1 MILIYSPS
9 CVNITKSLIHM
20 SAKILLREKSFQIN
34 FVFEKASIFELEF
47 FSEFME
53 LNVNLNVSYSSE
65 RMILV
70 DDFKKIY
77 NRCNLCHSYWIF
89 AVFRLSCILIERIFI
104 KWKFVKKTNLSC
116 FSAFSKWSEVSE
128 KQLLA
133 HYSSFKL

>member
-70 DDFKKIY
+70 DDFRKSIIDAIY
-77 NRCNLCHSYWIF
+77 
-89 AVFRLSCILIERIFI
+89 VILTEY
-104 KWKFVKKTNLSC
+104 
-116 FSAFSKWSEVSE
+116 SAFHVF
-128 KQLLA
+128 QLKEYL
-133 HYSSFKL
+133 SNENL

>member
-47 FSEFME
+47 FPEFME

-65 RMILV
+65 RIVLV
-70 DDFKKIY
+70 GYLEKSIK
-77 NRCNLCHSYWIF
+77 
-89 AVFRLSCILIERIFI
+89 VFRLLCISIYIMLI
-104 KWKFVKKTNLSC
+104 KFVRKEANPSS
-116 FSAFSKWSEVSE
+116 FSAFWK
-128 KQLLA
+128 
-133 HYSSFKL
+133 